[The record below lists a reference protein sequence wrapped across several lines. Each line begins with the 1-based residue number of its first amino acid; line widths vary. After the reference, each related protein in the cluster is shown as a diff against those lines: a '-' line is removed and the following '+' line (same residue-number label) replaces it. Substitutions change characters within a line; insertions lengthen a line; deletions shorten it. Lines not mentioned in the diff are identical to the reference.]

1 MRTRTIVIF
10 IAALLLVVPT
20 VADAQDW
27 VLRVRAIAVEPNDDS
42 QQIGDTGSEVA
53 VDSATTIEVDVTYM
67 FGKRLGLELIAAT
80 PKHDLNAS
88 GGALDGADLGS
99 VKLLPPTLTLQFH
112 PLPGGLFDLYVG
124 AGVNFTT
131 FYSYDLSGDLA
142 DLGVTDVDFD
152 DSFGLAG
159 NLGLNVNLGKSFLLN
174 GDIKYIQVTTTA
186 DIQTADGI
194 LDSVDV
200 DINPWVFGLGVGFR
214 F

>member
-1 MRTRTIVIF
+1 MGKKTLLIIV
-10 IAALLLVVPT
+10 AVLLAVPT

-27 VLRVRAIAVEPNDDS
+27 VLRVRAIAVEPNDSSD
-42 QQIGDTGSEVA
+42 QIGDTGSEVA

-67 FGKRLGLELIAAT
+67 LSKRLGLELIAAT
-80 PKHDLNAS
+80 PKHDLSAS
-88 GGALDGADLGS
+88 GGALSGADLGS

-112 PLPGGLFDLYVG
+112 PFPGGLFDLYVG
-124 AGVNFTT
+124 AGVNYTT

-142 DLGVTDVDFD
+142 DLGVTDLDFD
-152 DSFGLAG
+152 NSFGLAG
-159 NLGLNVNLGKSFLLN
+159 NIGLNVNLGRTLLLN

-186 DIQTADGI
+186 DIQTADGT